1 MANEKNDN
9 LTVINTGVS
18 GDVKIADDVVAAIAA
33 IAAGEVEGIGETP
46 AGIGNTIMAYVGVK
60 KADRGVR
67 VEIAGNIVHVE
78 MRITV
83 LYGYNIPEVS
93 SKVQEKVKNS
103 IENMTGLSVSD
114 VNLRVSGIE
123 MEKTEE
129 E

>member
-9 LTVINTGVS
+9 LTVINTDVQ

-33 IAAGEVEGIGETP
+33 IAAAEVDGVGETP
-46 AGIGNTIMAYVGVK
+46 AGLGDTLMAYVGVK
-60 KADRGVR
+60 KAERGVR

-78 MRITV
+78 MKLTV

-103 IENMTGLSVSD
+103 IENMTGLSVAGI
-114 VNLRVSGIE
+114 NIRVSGIE